1 MLLHKRVIEMM
12 RRNWL
17 IIIWVF
23 VFLAMTGETFAG
35 ASSMESLVPKESPA
49 GWVLRDAPQTFGKE
63 TLFEHI
69 NGQADLFLQYGF
81 ERSIFAVYEKKEI
94 KGENIDLDI
103 YDMGDAVQAFGVFS
117 RFRQE
122 DHQADIGLGSSMDD
136 GYVFF
141 YKGRYFVM
149 LQGAESD
156 SAGLQQLARMVDS
169 GITDNSPEPKELGY
183 FPKSGLK
190 PGSIEY
196 YPKGLMGRQFLKRGY
211 KATYLVPGT
220 SDTQPGAGGEAPES
234 TLFLA
239 IFDNAEEAGTALNK
253 FNEVLAK
260 GDGAQSAIQVQPG
273 FDTLQGE
280 DSYQGK
286 IILVHKGS
294 CLAGAA
300 GFPREPDAR
309 RLLAELTK
317 HIE

>member
-1 MLLHKRVIEMM
+1 MRYKRVIEMM

-17 IIIWVF
+17 IIMWVF
-23 VFLAMTGETFAG
+23 VSLAVTGETFAG
-35 ASSMESLVPKESPA
+35 ASGMESWVPKESPA
-49 GWVLRDAPQTFGKE
+49 GWVLRDAPQSFGKE

-69 NGQADLFLQYGF
+69 NGQADLFFQYGF
-81 ERSIFAVYEKKEI
+81 ERSIFAVYEKKGLQEE
-94 KGENIDLDI
+94 KIDLDI

-122 DHQADIGLGSSMDD
+122 DHQADIGLDSSMDD

-169 GITDNSPEPKELGY
+169 RISDNSPDPKELGY
-183 FPKSGLK
+183 FPKNGLK
-190 PGSIEY
+190 RGTIEY
-196 YPKGLMGRQFLKRGY
+196 YPKGLMGRQFLKRGF
-211 KATYLVPGT
+211 KATYMVPGT
-220 SDTQPGAGGEAPES
+220 SDTRTEAGHEPPDC

-239 IFDNAEEAGTALNK
+239 IFDNAEEAEGALKK

-260 GDGAQSAIQVQPG
+260 GGGAQSAIQAQPG

-294 CLAGAA
+294 YLAGAA
-300 GFPREPDAR
+300 GFPREPEAR
-309 RLLAELTK
+309 RLLEELIK
-317 HIE
+317 HVE